1 MGRRAYLPS
10 QLLRRLLTFVGDD
23 SCNMVRMIVL
33 TLTVALT
40 AVGFSRTAPGVS
52 LSTAVYALN
61 QQSVPAQNSVEK
73 LQVQIE
79 QIEPSSAT
87 TNRGDGNRDAQV
99 RLSIHVRVSNLT
111 TEPVIVRARDFSLIA
126 NGMTAPRGTF
136 SSGPELKDAELEP
149 GEEIDGWL
157 WFADI
162 DCSQGEPVLA
172 LNWKSDQPTT
182 IVSLNEE
189 IRRLVKA
196 ETELKGPDNCLA
208 VVCISRHLDLLSG
221 WVLQDLVRELN
232 QRELQRLVLQHR
244 METPGQVS
252 DDLLGWLSSWKQSE
266 LPDVSAGPIAHES
279 TGRFI
284 EIHLGGFDR
293 FAGRRLPGSGDGV
306 MIHRSVDD
314 AVSAALR
321 TVYSQIEIEQI
332 MLDIQ
337 HEDAG
342 IRRAAIAACC
352 DRLNA
357 EQTLRYLRRLD
368 ETTADRQ
375 IELLEPMYMMSH
387 PEVLP
392 MLRQL
397 CLSMDPDVSAASL
410 RALTRK
416 GDTAASDIVND
427 LWQISSTNQDLRNR
441 LVTAALASRDYRW
454 CDLLAQHARQL
465 LYSHVR
471 KEQRLS
477 ATADDSAQSSVLL
490 ANDDASPAR
499 LIPEVIGTGDPPPPA
514 QVPEDPPDAVPAAGS
529 LEARS
534 HAEKRRSPGTGS
546 VTASL
551 LEVLPF
557 LRQHKHDG
565 VLDACRSL
573 LLEIRDPAVQ
583 DIVIDFLLHWRS
595 ELDLDLIRQYL
606 AQRLQRDQITET
618 VRNTATQYP
627 NPEWTPYLI
636 RDFLNARSQSVSQRK
651 SLSAAL
657 RSASN
662 DQLSELLDQFEE
674 LDLHSQGLILSHL
687 AAVEFPGWRSIVKV
701 ALKQHSSR
709 SREAMEVL
717 QQDGSDESIQ
727 ILNEHLLELMKADV
741 DWKSGPGESTR
752 LRLQPLISQ
761 VSLFSHPESQRVLNQ
776 CLRHRDEVIRKYA
789 LQAIAASRRRSPA
802 YTTLVEV
809 QELKKSQKYADALA
823 KADECVLLD
832 PFLSEAYL
840 FRSSLLLRQDRL
852 DEALRDL
859 RRADELC
866 PEELSTRSTIALVL
880 VRQGELQTGLQMAD
894 ETLLLDPD
902 EESTLYNTACVYGR
916 AVESREISAEQ
927 RLKYLD
933 ETLRLLQSSITAGF
947 SDPDHLRQD
956 PDLACLHAHA
966 SWSDVLRSVEENHA
980 RANSDLPVP

>member
-1 MGRRAYLPS
+1 MGRRAYHLS
-10 QLLRRLLTFVGDD
+10 QLLRGFLTFVRDD
-23 SCNMVRMIVL
+23 SRNMVRMIAL
-33 TLTVALT
+33 TLTVGLT
-40 AVGFSRTAPGVS
+40 VLGFARIARGVPV
-52 LSTAVYALN
+52 STAAHAMN
-61 QQSVPAQNSVEK
+61 QQSVPSQNSAEN
-73 LQVQIE
+73 LLVQIE
-79 QIEPSSAT
+79 QIEPSSIS

-99 RLSIHVRVSNLT
+99 RLSIHVRISNRT
-111 TEPVIVRARDFSLIA
+111 SAPVTVRSRDFSLIA
-126 NGMTAPRGTF
+126 NGITAPRGTF
-136 SSGPELKDAELEP
+136 SSGPELKDGELEP

-162 DCSQGEPVLA
+162 DCSQGEPILA

-189 IRRLVKA
+189 IRRLVNA
-196 ETELKGPDNCLA
+196 ETELTGPDDCLA

-232 QRELQRLVLQHR
+232 QRELQRLVLKHR
-244 METPGQVS
+244 MATPGQVS

-266 LPDVSAGPIAHES
+266 LPDVSAAPIDQES
-279 TGRFI
+279 GGRFI

-306 MIHRSVDD
+306 MIHRNIDD

-321 TVYSQIEIEQI
+321 TIYSQIEIEQI
-332 MLDIQ
+332 MLDIR

-342 IRRAAIAACC
+342 IRRAAIAACS
-352 DRLNA
+352 DRLNG
-357 EQTLRYLRRLD
+357 EQTLRYLRQMD
-368 ETTADRQ
+368 ESTAERQ

-397 CLSMDPDVSAASL
+397 GLSQAADVSAAAL

-416 GDTAASDIVND
+416 GDTAALDIVNE
-427 LWQISSTNQDLRNR
+427 LWHSSSTDQNLRNR

-454 CDLLAQHARQL
+454 CDLLALHARQL

-471 KEQRLS
+471 QEHHPP
-477 ATADDSAQSSVLL
+477 ATTGDSAKSSVLI
-490 ANDDASPAR
+490 ADDEATPAR
-499 LIPEVIGTGDPPPPA
+499 VIPEVIGAGDPPPPA
-514 QVPEDPPDAVPAAGS
+514 QVPADPPDAMPAAGS
-529 LEARS
+529 PEAR
-534 HAEKRRSPGTGS
+534 ARVQNLNSPATGS
-546 VTASL
+546 VAASL

-595 ELDLDLIRQYL
+595 EMDLDLIRQYL
-606 AQRLQRDQITET
+606 AQRLERDQITET

-627 NPEWTPYLI
+627 DPEWTPYLI
-636 RDFLNARSQSVSQRK
+636 KDFLNARSQSVSQRK

-662 DQLSELLDQFEE
+662 DQLSELLSQFEE
-674 LDLHSQGLILSHL
+674 LDLHSQGLILNHL
-687 AAVEFPGWRSIVKV
+687 AAVEFPGWRSVVKI

-727 ILNEHLLELMKADV
+727 ILNEHLLELLKSDV

-761 VSLFSHPESQRVLNQ
+761 VSLFSHPESQRVLNR
-776 CLRHRDEVIRKYA
+776 CLRHHDEVIRKYA
-789 LQAIAASRRRSPA
+789 IQVIAASRRRSPA
-802 YTTLVEV
+802 YSTLVEV
-809 QELKKSQKYADALA
+809 QELKKSQKYADALT

-880 VRQGELQTGLQMAD
+880 VRQGELLPGLQLAD

-916 AVESREISAEQ
+916 AVEAREISAEQ
-927 RLKYLD
+927 RMMYLD

-956 PDLACLHAHA
+956 PDLACLHSHA
-966 SWSDVLRSVEENHA
+966 AWPDVLRSIEENHA
-980 RANSDLPVP
+980 RANSDLPEP